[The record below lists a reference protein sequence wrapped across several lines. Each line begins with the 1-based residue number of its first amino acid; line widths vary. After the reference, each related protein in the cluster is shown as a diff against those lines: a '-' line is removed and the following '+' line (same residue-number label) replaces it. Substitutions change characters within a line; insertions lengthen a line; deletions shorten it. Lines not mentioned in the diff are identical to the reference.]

1 MEGKL
6 VIHMELR
13 VCKKCH
19 RIFESTTA
27 AIVCPYCS
35 RELEAVF
42 KIVKSYIRSHPEAS
56 IVEVSEACN
65 TDMEQI
71 KQWIREERI
80 EYTKESVIGIE
91 CERCGKIIK
100 TGRLCAECKGELLK
114 NIQSLYVKKEFSQPA
129 RANGKMYFIKNIEV
143 IM

>member
-1 MEGKL
+1 M
-6 VIHMELR
+6 IELR

-19 RIFESTTA
+19 RLFESTTA
-27 AIVCPYCS
+27 AIVCPNCS

-42 KIVKSYIRSHPEAS
+42 KKVKSYIRSHPEAS

-91 CERCGKIIK
+91 CERCGKTIK
-100 TGRLCAECKGELLK
+100 TGRLCAACKSELLN
-114 NIQSLYVKKEFSQPA
+114 NIQSLYVKKEFVEPVLIK
-129 RANGKMYFIKNIEV
+129 GKMHFINKKTRN
-143 IM
+143 